1 MTRDARFWRNVAL
14 IFAVHLALLLAF
26 ARASRYE
33 DRPNLQSIVWLNAA
47 EAAAGATT
55 APAAA
60 EPSAAP
66 RATPK
71 SEEMPSP
78 TPARSEIVMPPPTP
92 TATVPPKPSPSPTAK
107 PSPKPSEKP
116 TPKPSPKKSETANP
130 TAKPTPKPTAK
141 PTAKASPKKEKA
153 AEEQS
158 KPVEEKK
165 AANKESK
172 PAASDK
178 PGDKSS
184 AAGTGPGGAKSS
196 ELAWY
201 GTMLHDRFYK
211 AWQQPTSSVASG
223 AKMSTIVKIR
233 IEKDGRVS
241 KFAIVKSSG
250 NVVVDESVTA
260 IAQKVT
266 QVDPL
271 PEGLTKNAFYEVKID
286 FELNAE
292 K

>member
-14 IFAVHLALLLAF
+14 IFVVHVALLLAF
-26 ARASRYE
+26 ARASRNE
-33 DRPNLQSIVWLNAA
+33 ERPNLQSLVWINAA
-47 EAAAGATT
+47 EASAGATMASGAT
-55 APAAA
+55 

-66 RATPK
+66 RSSPK
-71 SEEMPSP
+71 SEALPTP
-78 TPARSEIVMPPPTP
+78 TPAKSEIVMPSPTP
-92 TATVPPKPSPSPTAK
+92 TATVPPKPSPSPSPKTT
-107 PSPKPSEKP
+107 PKPSEKP
-116 TPKPSPKKSETANP
+116 TPKASPKKTE
-130 TAKPTPKPTAK
+130 TPKPTPK
-141 PTAKASPKKEKA
+141 PTAKASPKKEKVV
-153 AEEQS
+153 EEKS

-172 PAASDK
+172 PASS
-178 PGDKSS
+178 DKSS
-184 AAGTGPGGAKSS
+184 DKSNAAGAGPGGTKSS
-196 ELAWY
+196 EHAWY

-241 KFAIVKSSG
+241 KFAIVKPSG

-260 IAQKVT
+260 ISQRVT

-271 PEGLTKNAFYEVKID
+271 PEGLTKGAFYEVKID